1 MDPYS
6 TDAETVEQLRVWWR
20 ENGPWIIGGIALGAA
35 VLFGWRWWSEWREGV
50 YFTASDTYQRLV
62 VEADHGNHVDAL
74 GLAQTLRDT
83 PWPTPYADM
92 AALYLARS
100 AASAGDLDQARQQLQ
115 HVIDTSRD
123 DETVHIARIRLAR
136 VLLAAGDLDAAATVV
151 SPKDAGRY
159 GALYAELRG
168 DLAVARG
175 DEQTAVAAYRDALS
189 APADGITDRAMIQMK
204 LDDLGAHAPAQGA

>member
-1 MDPYS
+1 VDPYS
-6 TDAETVEQLRVWWR
+6 TDAETVEQLRTWWR
-20 ENGPWIIGGIALGAA
+20 ENGLWIIGGIGLGAA
-35 VLFGWRWWSEWREGV
+35 LLFGWRWWGDWREDI
-50 YFTASDTYQRLV
+50 FTDASNTYQRV
-62 VEADHGNHVDAL
+62 VTAADNGNRDEAL
-74 GLAQTLRDT
+74 QFAQGLRDT
-83 PWPTPYADM
+83 AWPTPYADM

-100 AASAGDLDQARQQLQ
+100 AASAGDLDQARQQLR

-136 VLLAAGDLDAAATVV
+136 VLLAAGDLAAAATVV
-151 SPKDAGRY
+151 SPTDAGRY